1 MTFSEILHSAIFG
14 APKYGICQKLSF
26 QIWPIHVLVKIYYSL
41 GKHQKV
47 DFCSVS
53 LLPSYK
59 WQWKEM
65 DVFKIHNLGFTC
77 FCISIS
83 YGKYWETFIFYGA
96 QSRVITQINVLHS

>member
-1 MTFSEILHSAIFG
+1 
-14 APKYGICQKLSF
+14 
-26 QIWPIHVLVKIYYSL
+26 
-41 GKHQKV
+41 
-47 DFCSVS
+47 
-53 LLPSYK
+53 
-59 WQWKEM
+59 M